1 MNFTTRDLGKLQWPL
16 LGALLMIALAI
27 LPVIWSSNQVASARS
42 ERNEA
47 ERRKTAS
54 EQRLLKVRTEE
65 QELRERAAL
74 YQRMQLA
81 GITGNEQR
89 LEWTELIEKIQQ
101 QMRIPG
107 INYEF
112 GIRKPL
118 NDGGAPE
125 QGYFVSP
132 MRIQMRLLHEED
144 LLNFLRR
151 LQQEAKALILIRNC
165 TLTPLANRPVG
176 STDLAQLN
184 GECELRW
191 ITVRPP
197 ASQP

>member
-1 MNFTTRDLGKLQWPL
+1 MTFTARDLGKLQWPL
-16 LGALLMIALAI
+16 LGALLMIVLAI
-27 LPVIWSSNQVASARS
+27 LPVTWSSNQVIGARS
-42 ERNEA
+42 ERDDA
-47 ERRKTAS
+47 QRRQTSS

-74 YQRMQLA
+74 YQRMQQT

-89 LEWTELIEKIQQ
+89 LEWTELIEEIRQ
-101 QMRIPG
+101 QMRTPG
-107 INYEF
+107 INYKF

-118 NDGGAPE
+118 DDGGAPE
-125 QGYFVSP
+125 QGYFASP

-151 LQQEAKALILIRNC
+151 LQQEAKALVLIRSC
-165 TLTPLANRPVG
+165 TLSPLPPPPVG

-191 ITVRPP
+191 ITVRP
-197 ASQP
+197 AVSQP

>member
-16 LGALLMIALAI
+16 LGTLLMIVLAI
-27 LPVIWSSNQVASARS
+27 LPAMWSSNQVAAARS
-42 ERNEA
+42 ERDEA
-47 ERRKTAS
+47 ERRKISS

-81 GITGNEQR
+81 GIIGNEQR

-101 QMRIPG
+101 QLRIPG

-118 NDGGAPE
+118 DDGGSPE
-125 QGYFVSP
+125 HGYFVSP

-151 LQQEAKALILIRNC
+151 LQHEAKALILIRSC
-165 TLTPLANRPVG
+165 TLTPLAIRPVG
-176 STDLAQLN
+176 STDLAQLS

>member
-1 MNFTTRDLGKLQWPL
+1 MTFTTRDLGKLQWPL
-16 LGALLMIALAI
+16 LGALLMIVLTV
-27 LPVIWSSNQVASARS
+27 LPVVWSSNQVNSARS
-42 ERNEA
+42 ERDEA
-47 ERRKTAS
+47 ERRKSGS

-65 QELRERAAL
+65 QEIRERAAL
-74 YQRMQLA
+74 YQRMQRS

-118 NDGGAPE
+118 DESAATE
-125 QGYFVSP
+125 QDYFVSP
-132 MRIQMRLLHEED
+132 MGLQMRLLHEED

-151 LQQEAKALILIRNC
+151 LQHEAKALVIIRSC
-165 TLTPLANRPVG
+165 TLTPLASRPVG

-184 GECELRW
+184 AECDLRW
-191 ITVRPP
+191 ITVRP
-197 ASQP
+197 ATGQP

>member
-1 MNFTTRDLGKLQWPL
+1 
-16 LGALLMIALAI
+16 
-27 LPVIWSSNQVASARS
+27 
-42 ERNEA
+42 
-47 ERRKTAS
+47 
-54 EQRLLKVRTEE
+54 
-65 QELRERAAL
+65 
-74 YQRMQLA
+74 
-81 GITGNEQR
+81 
-89 LEWTELIEKIQQ
+89 
-101 QMRIPG
+101 
-107 INYEF
+107 
-112 GIRKPL
+112 
-118 NDGGAPE
+118 
-125 QGYFVSP
+125 